1 MKFARDIAIFQ
12 VDIPVSGYLSLF
24 MGAYL
29 VSTWVLN
36 PKGHA
41 EAQMTSL
48 IQLQKPIVDEEYN
61 YALAA

>member
-1 MKFARDIAIFQ
+1 M
-12 VDIPVSGYLSLF
+12 F

-29 VSTWVLN
+29 VSTRVLN

-41 EAQMTSL
+41 EAQITSL
-48 IQLQKPIVDEEYN
+48 IHLQTSIVDEKYN

>member
-1 MKFARDIAIFQ
+1 MGPDVQ
-12 VDIPVSGYLSLF
+12 ETEYHPLF

-29 VSTWVLN
+29 VSTMVLN

-41 EAQMTSL
+41 EVQITSL
-48 IQLQKPIVDEEYN
+48 IHLQTSIVDEQYN

>member
-1 MKFARDIAIFQ
+1 MVFKPVSGSEGKTVQAGLKFFQ
-12 VDIPVSGYLSLF
+12 NTAMFRVDIPISGYLSLF

-41 EAQMTSL
+41 EAQITS
-48 IQLQKPIVDEEYN
+48 
-61 YALAA
+61 

>member
-1 MKFARDIAIFQ
+1 MVFKPFSAPEGKTIQAGLKFFQNTAIFQ
-12 VDIPVSGYLSLF
+12 LDIPVHGYLSSF

-41 EAQMTSL
+41 EAQITS
-48 IQLQKPIVDEEYN
+48 
-61 YALAA
+61 

>member
-1 MKFARDIAIFQ
+1 MNFVRKIAIFQ
-12 VDIPVSGYLSLF
+12 YDIDTVGYHSLF

-29 VSTWVLN
+29 VSTRVLN

-41 EAQMTSL
+41 EAQITSL
-48 IQLQKPIVDEEYN
+48 IHLQTLIVDEKYN